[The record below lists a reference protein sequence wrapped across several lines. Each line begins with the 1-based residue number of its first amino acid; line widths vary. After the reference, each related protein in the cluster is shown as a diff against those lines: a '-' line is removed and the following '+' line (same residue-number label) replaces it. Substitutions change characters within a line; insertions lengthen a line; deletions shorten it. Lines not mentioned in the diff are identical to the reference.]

1 MARAPPRAA
10 AAHQPKGALL
20 LLTAPRRAGPRPALR
35 AVTPAPTRQGGLLVV
50 SHDEHLITSVCE
62 TLMIVDE
69 GRVWEHNG
77 DFNSYRKQQ
86 LAKSKLRS

>member
-1 MARAPPRAA
+1 M
-10 AAHQPKGALL
+10 
-20 LLTAPRRAGPRPALR
+20 
-35 AVTPAPTRQGGLLVV
+35 